1 MAVCRGGG
9 WENRVSACLRP
20 AQPADGRT
28 AGQNAQSCLS
38 VCRRNAVSRAHP
50 VFLDGFAVY
59 RLSAVFAEIRANEQI
74 SGYDTK
80 IAVKRL
86 PEIFIVN

>member
-9 WENRVSACLRP
+9 WENCVSAHIRP
-20 AQPADGRT
+20 AQPADGC
-28 AGQNAQSCLS
+28 AVGQNAQSCLS
-38 VCRRNAVSRAHP
+38 VCCRDAVSRAHP

-59 RLSAVFAEIRANEQI
+59 RLSAVFAAIRANEQI

-80 IAVKRL
+80 IAAKRL
-86 PEIFIVN
+86 PEKFIVN